1 MQEGIIES
9 EIKMEKIKERFS
21 EVKDRV
27 IEEKRLCEV
36 ER

>member
-27 IEEKRLCEV
+27 IEEKRLYEV